1 MKKNLKNVLLLPLLL
16 AALPTTALAHTNPG
30 AGLQVSAS
38 QNFVTFGGASGNL
51 SGLSL
56 GVKGVSRRLD
66 GAGVRARL
74 SYAVGG
80 GASLEALAVRV
91 VAYPR
96 QGISPYTSVGVL
108 DLSALSGATATTTS
122 YSINPTTGVINPTT
136 TTVPLSPTGVVM
148 GYGFVGLRAHRA
160 LNPRLSLTAH
170 AALGTG
176 VGGSTTGLPASSGTG
191 NALATSLGVGMRY
204 RVTKSLD
211 AALTYTR
218 IAIPVR
224 GTTFQSSGIA
234 IQASYL
240 FH

>member
-1 MKKNLKNVLLLPLLL
+1 MKKNLKNVLPLLL
-16 AALPTTALAHTNPG
+16 AALPMTALAHTHD
-30 AGLQVSAS
+30 ARLQVSAS
-38 QNFVTFGGASGNL
+38 QNFVTFDGASGNL

-96 QGISPYTSVGVL
+96 QVISAYASVGVL
-108 DLSALSGATATTTS
+108 SLNSLSGATSVTTA
-122 YSINPTTGVINPTT
+122 YSINTTTGAIIPST
-136 TTVPLSPTGVVM
+136 TTVDLPPVSVTTGDV
-148 GYGFVGLRAHRA
+148 FVGLRAHTT
-160 LNPRLSLTAH
+160 LNPRLVLNAH

-176 VGGSTTGLPASSGTG
+176 VGGSTTGLPAAASAS
-191 NALATSLGVGMRY
+191 NPLATSLGVGMRY
-204 RVTKSLD
+204 RITKSLD
-211 AALTYTR
+211 AALTYSRTS
-218 IAIPVR
+218 IPIR
-224 GTTFQSSGIA
+224 GADLKSSGVIA
-234 IQASYL
+234 TVSYL